1 MFNIWML
8 LKNIILKKKLYVDI
22 FLNIE
27 YNILNIKEDYKVKWY
42 LEYCLEWLCN
52 DKNFVL

>member
-1 MFNIWML
+1 ML
-8 LKNIILKKKLYVDI
+8 SKNIILKKKLYVDI